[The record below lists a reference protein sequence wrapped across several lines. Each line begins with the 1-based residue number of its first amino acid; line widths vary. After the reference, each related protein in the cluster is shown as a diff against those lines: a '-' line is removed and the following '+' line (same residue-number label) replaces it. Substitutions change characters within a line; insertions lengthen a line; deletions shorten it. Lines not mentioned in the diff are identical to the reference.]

1 MRTNSNTT
9 TEPGFA
15 RKGNLSGY
23 AEATG
28 LRNSGQLEPAHG
40 FAAAEDLL
48 ASLRGVDEL
57 ADYVLPE
64 VWLENSQH
72 NSIAALCAREPV
84 CVVVGRA
91 ENSLPSGGQQ
101 KQGGLIRVGVA
112 VYVFQVNENV
122 KPEHRELRER
132 VLMTV
137 VKYCNR
143 WRYQPQPDGEHIA
156 AHLMSLGEVDL
167 SGVNKDFAANV
178 SADSLLLEVPL
189 RLTID

>member
-1 MRTNSNTT
+1 MTTNENV
-9 TEPGFA
+9 TE
-15 RKGNLSGY
+15 
-23 AEATG
+23 
-28 LRNSGQLEPAHG
+28 LEPAHG
-40 FAAAEDLL
+40 FAAAADLL
-48 ASLRGVDEL
+48 ASLREVEEL

-91 ENSLPSGGQQ
+91 ENSLPAGGQM
-101 KQGGLIRVGVA
+101 KQGGLLRVGLA
-112 VYVFQVNENV
+112 VYVFQQNEGV

-137 VKYCNR
+137 VKYCNAWQYKPR
-143 WRYQPQPDGEHIA
+143 GTGEGIRG
-156 AHLMSLGEVDL
+156 HLMSLGEVDL

-178 SADSLLLEVPL
+178 SADSLLVEVPL
-189 RLTID
+189 RLTV

>member
-1 MRTNSNTT
+1 MRTKKQK
-9 TEPGFA
+9 E
-15 RKGNLSGY
+15 
-23 AEATG
+23 
-28 LRNSGQLEPAHG
+28 LEPAHG

-72 NSIAALCAREPV
+72 NSIAALCAHQPV

-91 ENSLPSGGQQ
+91 ENSLPAGGQQ
-101 KQGGLIRVGVA
+101 KQGGLIRVGLA
-112 VYVFQVNENV
+112 VYVFQQNENV
-122 KPEHRELRER
+122 KPEYRELRER
-132 VLMTV
+132 VMV
-137 VKYCNR
+137 VKCCNQ
-143 WRYQPQPDGEHIA
+143 WPYKPWPQREGIR

-167 SGVNKDFAANV
+167 SAVNKDFAANV